1 MLTPLVGPG
10 AELDDEAIERY
21 SRQLFLPGFGVDG
34 QRRLRNARVLV
45 VGAGGL
51 GAPALLGLASAGVGV
66 LGIVDSDRVELGNL
80 QRQFAHRLRDV
91 GKRKTR
97 SASRAVRAL
106 NPGVV
111 VREHPVRLTSANASG
126 ILAEYDLVI
135 DGSDN
140 FATRYLVADTA
151 EQLGLPSVW
160 GSVLRFEGQLSV
172 FWGAHGARYRDLYPD
187 APRGAPSCGT
197 AGVFGPLCA
206 VIGAQMAAEAIKLI
220 TGTGRVLLGRV
231 GVFDA
236 LHGEWRGFALEG
248 ASEASAETR
257 PVGIVTASALRHEL
271 AEADGNPTLVDVRE
285 SGEPGGIAGAVRVPL
300 SALQAGSVAALDGE
314 IVVYCARG
322 IRSGPA
328 AELLR
333 RAGHARVR
341 TLAGGL
347 AAWEASAPRRPE
359 GLA

>member
-1 MLTPLVGPG
+1 MSGVLPPLVEPG
-10 AELDDEAIERY
+10 GELDDEAIERY
-21 SRQLFLPGFGVDG
+21 ARQLTLPGFGADA

-45 VGAGGL
+45 IGAGGL

-66 LGIVDSDRVELGNL
+66 LGIVDADRVELGNL

-91 GKRKTR
+91 GRRKTR
-97 SASRAVRAL
+97 SASRAIRAL
-106 NPGVV
+106 NPGVS
-111 VREHPVRLTSANASG
+111 VREHPVRLTAANASG
-126 ILAEYDLVI
+126 IFAEYDLVV

-140 FATRYLVADTA
+140 FATRHLIADTA

-172 FWGAHGARYRDLYPD
+172 FWGARGVRYRDLYPD
-187 APRGAPSCGT
+187 APTDGPSCGT

-206 VIGAQMAAEAIKLI
+206 IIGAQLAAEAIKLI

-231 GVFDA
+231 AVFDA

-248 ASEASAETR
+248 ERGAAAGARSI
-257 PVGIVTASALRHEL
+257 GIVTASALRQEL
-271 AEADGNPTLVDVRE
+271 AGADGGPILVDVRE
-285 SGEPGGIAGAVRVPL
+285 SGEPGGIAGAVRAPL
-300 SALQAGSVAALDGE
+300 SALQAGSVPALDGE
-314 IVVYCARG
+314 LVVYCARG

-328 AELLR
+328 AEFLR
-333 RAGHARVR
+333 RAGHGPVR

-347 AAWEASAPRRPE
+347 AAWEASAR
-359 GLA
+359 